1 MNLLITGASSALGK
15 NLTSELLKTGNYSI
29 RLLEHHSPIKR
40 ENCETFKSD
49 IQNID
54 GLTKACSGVDT
65 VIHLAA
71 LTHSI
76 SSKAYF
82 EVNESGTENLLVACQ
97 KKNVRRFIFISSTA
111 ASEQGGEYG
120 VSKLRGE
127 ERVQSSSLDW
137 VILRPAEIYG
147 PKMDEGVSKL
157 ISWIKRFPVIPVIGD
172 GSYFLSP
179 VYVDDI
185 VQAMVEVLKK
195 DSLGKKTLNL
205 CGPEVMTMNEAIDR
219 FAQIHKVHRKKIFF
233 PVWFVK
239 LGIAILSV
247 MKSELAYS
255 DQIPRLLCE
264 KDRSINAT
272 QEVIPYSPRKIEEG
286 ILYSQSE
293 IA

>member
-1 MNLLITGASSALGK
+1 MNLLITGASSTLGK
-15 NLTSELLKTGNYSI
+15 NLTSELLKAGNYSI
-29 RLLEHHSPIKR
+29 RLLEHHSPIQR
-40 ENCETFKSD
+40 ENCETFKAD

-54 GLTKACSGVDT
+54 GLIKACSGVDA

-82 EVNESGTENLLVACQ
+82 EVNESGTEKLLAACQ
-97 KKNVRRFIFISSTA
+97 KKNVRRFIFISSAA
-111 ASEQGGEYG
+111 ASEKGGEYG

-127 ERVQSSSLDW
+127 EKVQNSMLDW
-137 VILRPAEIYG
+137 VILRPSEIYG
-147 PKMDEGVSKL
+147 PKMNEGISKL

-185 VQAMVEVLKK
+185 VQAIVEVLKK
-195 DSLGKKTLNL
+195 DSLGKITLNL
-205 CGPEVMTMNEAIDR
+205 SGPEVMTMNEMIDR
-219 FAQIHKVHRKKIFF
+219 FTQIHKVHRKKIFF

-239 LGIAILSV
+239 LGIAILSL
-247 MKSELAYS
+247 MKSELAFT

-264 KDRSINAT
+264 KDRSIHAT
-272 QEVIPYSPRKIEEG
+272 KEVIPYSPRKIEEG
-286 ILYSQSE
+286 ILYSQSG
-293 IA
+293 AV

>member
-1 MNLLITGASSALGK
+1 MNLLITGASSTLGK

-29 RLLEHHSPIKR
+29 RLLQHHSPIKI

-54 GLTKACSGVDT
+54 GLTKACSGIDA

-82 EVNESGTENLLVACQ
+82 EVNESGTENLLAACQ
-97 KKNVRRFIFISSTA
+97 KKNVRRFIFISSNA
-111 ASEQGGEYG
+111 ASEQAGEYG